1 MTFVCLWNPAWAT
14 GAAALAELATALLA
28 ETPRVAVEA
37 RGVLWA
43 DARGL
48 PAPRLAWSLLRR
60 AGEWQTGAV
69 RAGVAALPV
78 AAALAARSGETP
90 VTIVEA
96 GHERAFLAP
105 LPLELLEPERRLRP
119 LLEGVGLR
127 RCGEL
132 AALER
137 EAVEVRFGAAG
148 AALWRLARADDPRR
162 LFGPIPWERPHASL
176 DFVDYTIRDTE
187 RLAFTANALL
197 ASLCDTLRA
206 RGERARSLVLEL
218 PLSGGDRVRQ
228 VVRVALPTA
237 ERTVWLRRIR
247 EVLERLVLPDAVAG
261 VSLQVEAAEAAS
273 ATQGDLFDRGFATA
287 GPVEEAIAR
296 LVDTHGELFVTPESD
311 GHPLPER
318 RTRWQPQTPAEATTS
333 RPPPD
338 PVVEPSLLL
347 QLLPEPRRITVRVR
361 PRRDH
366 RLPLRYLDG
375 GRWHELPTAAGPDR
389 VSGGHWEERAYAREY
404 FRCVT
409 GEGRLVWLFRDA
421 REDAWYLHGWWD

>member
-28 ETPRVAVEA
+28 EAPRVAVEA
-37 RGVLWA
+37 RGVIWA

-48 PAPRLAWSLLRR
+48 PAPRLAWSLLRLADAR
-60 AGEWQTGAV
+60 GAEET
-69 RAGVAALPV
+69 RAGVAAVPV
-78 AAALAARSGETP
+78 AAELASRSGDTP

-96 GHERAFLAP
+96 GRERAFLAP
-105 LPLELLEPERRLRP
+105 LPLELLEPERRLRL

-127 RCGEL
+127 TCGEL

-137 EAVEVRFGAAG
+137 EAVEVRFGPAG
-148 AALWRLARADDPRR
+148 TQLWRLARADDPRR

-176 DFVDYTIRDTE
+176 DFVDYTIRDAE

-197 ASLCDTLRA
+197 ASICETLRA
-206 RGERARSLVLEL
+206 RGQRARSLVLEL
-218 PLSGGDRVRQ
+218 PLSGGSRIRQ

-237 ERTVWLRRIR
+237 ERAVWLRRIR
-247 EVLERLVLPDAVAG
+247 ALLERLVLPDAVAG
-261 VSLQVEAAEAAS
+261 VSLQVEATEAAS

-296 LVDTHGELFVTPESD
+296 LVDIHGELFVTPETN

-318 RTRWQPQTPAEATTS
+318 RTRWRTQTPAEVSASCTP
-333 RPPPD
+333 RD
-338 PVVEPSLLL
+338 PVIQPSLML
-347 QLLPEPRRITVRVR
+347 QLLPEPRRIAVRAR

-366 RLPLRYLDG
+366 LLPLRYLDG

-389 VSGGHWEERAYAREY
+389 VSGGHWEEQSYAREY

-409 GEGRLVWLFRDA
+409 REGRLVWLFRDA